1 MGYNRHSMIFE
12 CGLKMDN
19 QTFALYRKLL
29 FLSVIEAS
37 RGVAQTSERPDGV
50 SERAW
55 NRWEKGEA
63 PIPQEVIDNLQKLIT
78 QREAVLNHIKKQVDN
93 GEKVIIHLNQPDII
107 QAKISQSIAAQAAAW
122 GAEIEY
128 K

>member
-1 MGYNRHSMIFE
+1 
-12 CGLKMDN
+12 MDN

-37 RGVAQTSERPDGV
+37 RSVAKTSERPDGV

-63 PIPQEVIDNLQKLIT
+63 PIPQEVIDNLQKLIV
-78 QREAVLNHIKKQVDN
+78 QREAVLNHIKKQSDN
-93 GEKVIIHLNQPDII
+93 GEKLIIHLNQPDII
-107 QAKISQSIAAQAAAW
+107 QAKINQSIAAQAAAW
-122 GAEIEY
+122 GVEIEY

>member
-1 MGYNRHSMIFE
+1 
-12 CGLKMDN
+12 MDN

-37 RGVAQTSERPDGV
+37 RSIAQTSERPDGV

-78 QREAVLNHIKKQVDN
+78 QRESALNHIKKQVDN

-107 QAKISQSIAAQAAAW
+107 QAKVSQSIAAQAAAW
-122 GAEIEY
+122 GVEIEY

>member
-1 MGYNRHSMIFE
+1 
-12 CGLKMDN
+12 MDN

-29 FLSVIEAS
+29 FLSVIEAA
-37 RGVAQTSERPDGV
+37 RNVAQTPERPDGV

-63 PIPQEVIDNLQKLIT
+63 LIPRDVVNNLTKLVE
-78 QREAVLNHIKKQVDN
+78 QREAILTHIKQQLDI
-93 GEKVIIHLNQPDII
+93 GQKVVSIEYSKDDVVLT
-107 QAKISQSIAAQAAAW
+107 KINQSIAAQAAAW

-128 K
+128 R